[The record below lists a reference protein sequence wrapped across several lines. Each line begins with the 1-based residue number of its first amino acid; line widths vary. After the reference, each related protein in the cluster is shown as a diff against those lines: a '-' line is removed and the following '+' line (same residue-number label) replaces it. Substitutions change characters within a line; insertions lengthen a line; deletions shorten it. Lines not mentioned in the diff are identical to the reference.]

1 MKLQIQEGKALFC
14 KMKAPL
20 GLYRFS
26 IIQQWYNVVTV
37 MRIISSATRV
47 SRSVSLPHRWDK
59 DRMGRLGTVGWSSDT
74 QNRISPD
81 TADRSWF
88 CTGERCVP
96 PADRRSDRL
105 GCRDSLEPPSL
116 PWRQCL
122 NSSSIFAMGL
132 GSRHFHSDLTVEP
145 DLSTLSNT
153 ASRIY
158 KPFLC

>member
-1 MKLQIQEGKALFC
+1 
-14 KMKAPL
+14 MKAPL

-47 SRSVSLPHRWDK
+47 SRSVSVPHRWDK
-59 DRMGRLGTVGWSSDT
+59 DRMGCLGTVGWSSDT

-81 TADRSWF
+81 TADRSRF

-96 PADRRSDRL
+96 PADRRSDRP

-116 PWRQCL
+116 ARRQCL

-132 GSRHFHSDLTVEP
+132 GSRHFHSNLTVEP

-153 ASRIY
+153 ASRTY